1 MIKLVE
7 IKNRKGNILRGI
19 ISLPDGIEK
28 PSVVLNL
35 HGFGGTLSGH
45 RSSHTHL
52 SRVLAKSNIGCARF
66 DFYGNGESDGEFEE
80 MTFTSLLED
89 TEDIYNWLKD
99 QEFVDKDKII
109 LSGHSMGGFV
119 AASSAPKLKPFG
131 LMLLSP
137 GAGMWYGCKERSD
150 ELRNQGIEFGDM
162 EGLKINVEFNY
173 DLAKY
178 NPFEDAKGYDGP
190 VLIVRGTADPLV
202 SNEICEQYMDL
213 YKEKK
218 DYIQIEGA
226 NHNFASIPA
235 RAACEAAV
243 LEFVQEIQ

>member
-1 MIKLVE
+1 MIKLAE
-7 IKNRKGNILRGI
+7 IINRNGKTLRGI

-66 DFYGNGESDGEFEE
+66 DFYGNGESDGEFED

-89 TEDIYNWLKD
+89 TEDIYKWL
-99 QEFVDKDKII
+99 QEQDFLDKDRII

-119 AASSAPKLKPFG
+119 AASSAPKLQPFG
-131 LMLLSP
+131 LILLSP

-162 EGLKINVEFNY
+162 EGLKVNIAFNY

-178 NPFEDAKGYDGP
+178 NPFEDAKGYNGP
-190 VLIVRGTADPLV
+190 VLIMRGTKDPLV
-202 SNEICEQYMDL
+202 STEICEQYMAL
-213 YKEKK
+213 YKGKK
-218 DYIQIEGA
+218 EYIELDGA
-226 NHNFASIPA
+226 NHNFASIPH
-235 RAACEAAV
+235 REACEAEV
-243 LEFVQEIQ
+243 LKFIKGIL